1 LLIRRRI
8 FPKEMESTKVASF
21 QSLTENVGRF
31 DLTNKSVLIPEMN
44 RIGTHLIAA
53 TFRGFGINAKV
64 MDTCKG
70 LDLGNEYTSGK
81 ECYPCQITTGDILY
95 FLKTE
100 KEKLGNSFN
109 AEDYVYFMPEADGPC
124 RFGMYN
130 KYQRIVLDSFPEIN
144 RVKIGSLTTK
154 DGYSLTGIIEK
165 EQVRDLR
172 KTAYFSVV
180 VADILDRLLWRIR
193 PYEKEPGMTDEFIEK
208 SMHFMENSF
217 EANGGNQKF
226 DKILDKLNEIIGE
239 GKVIIDPN
247 IPPKPLIGIVGEI
260 YLRTHVHAN
269 QDVIR
274 ILEKYGAEVVN
285 ASIAEWVN
293 YTTYDRLRDAKIG
306 FYLNLKQLRLGPMM
320 KYLKQILSFKGDLFY
335 QEIKQKQ
342 VYKKVR
348 SLIDLAEDHKVAHL
362 ENILEKKDIFCF
374 DVGTEACLS
383 IPGIVEYARDG
394 YNGVVNVYPFTCIP
408 STITSAIVRPLMN
421 ELKIPYLD
429 TPYDSSIQP
438 GRETAIRTF
447 MYQAH
452 QHFKQH
458 GRKKH

>member
-1 LLIRRRI
+1 
-8 FPKEMESTKVASF
+8 
-21 QSLTENVGRF
+21 
-31 DLTNKSVLIPEMN
+31 
-44 RIGTHLIAA
+44 
-53 TFRGFGINAKV
+53 
-64 MDTCKG
+64 
-70 LDLGNEYTSGK
+70 
-81 ECYPCQITTGDILY
+81 
-95 FLKTE
+95 
-100 KEKLGNSFN
+100 
-109 AEDYVYFMPEADGPC
+109 
-124 RFGMYN
+124 
-130 KYQRIVLDSFPEIN
+130 
-144 RVKIGSLTTK
+144 
-154 DGYSLTGIIEK
+154 
-165 EQVRDLR
+165 
-172 KTAYFSVV
+172 TA
-180 VADILDRLLWRIR
+180 
-193 PYEKEPGMTDEFIEK
+193 
-208 SMHFMENSF
+208 
-217 EANGGNQKF
+217 
-226 DKILDKLNEIIGE
+226 
-239 GKVIIDPN
+239 
-247 IPPKPLIGIVGEI
+247 
-260 YLRTHVHAN
+260 
-269 QDVIR
+269 
-274 ILEKYGAEVVN
+274 
-285 ASIAEWVN
+285 
-293 YTTYDRLRDAKIG
+293 YDRLRDARIG
-306 FYLNLKQLRLGPMM
+306 FRLNLKQLRLGPMM
-320 KYLKQILSFKGDLFY
+320 KYLKQILSFRGDLFY